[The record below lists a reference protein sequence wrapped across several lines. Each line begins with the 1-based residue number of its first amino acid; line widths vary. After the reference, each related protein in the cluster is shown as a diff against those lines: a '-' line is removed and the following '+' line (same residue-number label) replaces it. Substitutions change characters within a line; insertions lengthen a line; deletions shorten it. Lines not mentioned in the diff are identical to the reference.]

1 VDLQPLTADQIREQM
16 RQIRRDL
23 RANVEEIVVGASQMF
38 DWKSYVRSFPWTT
51 VATAAIL
58 GYLLVPRRR
67 EAVATPRETK
77 ESLDK
82 LTQEVKAAVTPPP
95 PPPSP
100 GLIGAVLPVLGGI
113 ALRVGTSY
121 LTKLGTQL
129 IDQFARDGQF
139 PSAPKSLPAKSSPSA
154 PSSAHRAFKERS

>member
-1 VDLQPLTADQIREQM
+1 MDSQPLTADQICQQM

-51 VATAAIL
+51 VATAAIV

-67 EAVATPRETK
+67 EPVATRRETK

-82 LTQEVKAAVTPPP
+82 LTQEVKAAVAPPP

-113 ALRVGTSY
+113 AFRVGTSY

-129 IDQFARDGQF
+129 IDQVARDGQF
-139 PSAPKSLPAKSSPSA
+139 ASAPKPSTKSPANPATSGN
-154 PSSAHRAFKERS
+154 RAFKETL